1 MDRPRQF
8 DKSPE
13 SEIWNAIDAFEQ
25 ILKAIP
31 DDRTALETLFDA
43 YDQIGDKPKSLEYLV
58 MLVQVI
64 IEEGDTDSVPWTYDS
79 LIRIGEGNAI
89 TNQAIKEL
97 ENLMLNMGL
106 PSPSEL
112 SNPGTSSIQ
121 GVDVSSE
128 LSMAWTLRQS
138 DQLTEDEYSLIVKDL
153 TENSTKHVEVPVSV
167 QHVLYDRNF
176 SNLEKVLAFM
186 STDSG
191 IPFVHLSMF
200 EFDRSKFSTLS
211 AEFGVRKGAM
221 VFEQLGKEYLVAI
234 LNPNNQELR
243 DEVEKS
249 IGHPCHFYLTSAQ
262 DYDSYLLRSR
272 QAATAAEMY

>member
-43 YDQIGDKPKSLEYLV
+43 YDHIGDKSKALEYLV
-58 MLVQVI
+58 MLVQII
-64 IEEGDTDSVPWTYDS
+64 IEEGDTDSVPWTYES
-79 LIRIGEGNAI
+79 LIRIGEGSAI
-89 TNQAIKEL
+89 ANQAIKEL
-97 ENLMLNMGL
+97 DNLMLNMGL

-112 SNPGTSSIQ
+112 SNSGSSSTQGT
-121 GVDVSSE
+121 DVSSE

-138 DQLTEDEYSLIVKDL
+138 GEVTEDEYSLIVKDL
-153 TENSTKHVEVPVSV
+153 TENSAKHIEVPVSV

-176 SNLEKVLAFM
+176 SNQEKVLAFM

-200 EFDRSKFSTLS
+200 EFDRSKFTALS
-211 AEFGVRKGAM
+211 SEFAIHKGAM
-221 VFEQLGKEYLVAI
+221 VFEQMGKEYLVAI
-234 LNPNNQELR
+234 LNPNNPELR
-243 DEVEKS
+243 NEIEAS

-262 DYDSYLLRSR
+262 DYDSYLMRSR
-272 QAATAAEMY
+272 QAATAEMY